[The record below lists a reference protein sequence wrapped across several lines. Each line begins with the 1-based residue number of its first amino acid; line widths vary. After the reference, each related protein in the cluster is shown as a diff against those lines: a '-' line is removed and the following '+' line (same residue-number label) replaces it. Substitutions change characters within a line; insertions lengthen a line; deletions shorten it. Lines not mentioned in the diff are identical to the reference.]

1 MGVQRADENAGVRR
15 EEKAC
20 HRLDRGQPVGREALG
35 QLLVL
40 EGGEV
45 EDDDI
50 VVGDVQVVR
59 QLVSAVRPDAAAMPC
74 GDHCVTLAVIASD
87 NRPPDLT
94 PDQYWHDLNRAS
106 EFR

>member
-1 MGVQRADENAGVRR
+1 VPTKTPVFGEKRR
-15 EEKAC
+15 RVIDSTE
-20 HRLDRGQPVGREALG
+20 GQPVGREALG

-74 GDHCVTLAVIASD
+74 GDLCVTLAAIASD
-87 NRPPDLT
+87 NCHRT
-94 PDQYWHDLNRAS
+94 
-106 EFR
+106 